1 MRGPAATQPG
11 EGQKA
16 VRGPLQ
22 PPLVQGASEMA
33 TCLSSMVSA
42 SSWAAIVSGQ
52 GEAGLEGAR
61 RLAIF
66 PIGYSLPDWNFD
78 LLEWCLAHRE
88 HSILAE

>member
-1 MRGPAATQPG
+1 MRGLAPTQPG
-11 EGQKA
+11 EGKEA

-22 PPLVQGASEMA
+22 PPLVHSASEMA

-52 GEAGLEGAR
+52 GEAGLEGAT

-66 PIGYSLPDWNFD
+66 PTGYSLPDWNFD

-88 HSILAE
+88 QSIC